1 MIGWSRSVLSLRD
14 LQYAFASA
22 VRDGDDASA
31 IAPFVVANGLDPARR
46 IAIYANNVRE
56 NSLATLEAGFPVL
69 LRLAGRDWFRQTGAN
84 YLRRHPSPSGNLH
97 YLGARLPEYLEAEL
111 ADGPYAYFAD
121 VARLEWAYQ
130 EVLVAAEPPVFDLA
144 ALAAVPEERH
154 VDVVLETSSA
164 ARLVGS
170 TWPLLAI
177 WRANQPGDDSPGTV
191 SLDAGASRLLVIR
204 RDNHVELRELP
215 PGEFAFLDTIAGAMS
230 IADAAAAALVADPDF
245 ELVTALPR
253 LVRLGALTGF
263 HLCHSDLSSRSIAS

>member
-1 MIGWSRSVLSLRD
+1 MTGWSRSVSSLRD
-14 LQYAFASA
+14 LQSAFAGA
-22 VRDGDDASA
+22 VRDGDASA

-56 NSLATLEAGFPVL
+56 NGLATLEAGFPVL
-69 LRLAGRDWFRQTGAN
+69 LRLAGRDWFRQIGVN
-84 YLRRHPSPSGNLH
+84 YLRRHPSPSGNMH

-130 EVLVAAEPPVFDLA
+130 EALVAAEPSVIDLA

-154 VDVVLETSSA
+154 VDLVLEMSPA

-170 TWPLLAI
+170 AWPLLAI
-177 WRANQPGDDSPGTV
+177 WRANQPGDDSHGTV
-191 SLDAGASRLLVIR
+191 SLDAGACRLLVIR
-204 RDNHVELRELP
+204 RDTHVELRELP
-215 PGEFAFLDTIAGAMS
+215 PGEFVFLDAVMTAMS
-230 IADAAAAALVADPDF
+230 IADAAATALVADPDF
-245 ELVTALPR
+245 ELVAALPR

-263 HLCHSDLSSRSIAS
+263 HLRPSSLSPRSAS